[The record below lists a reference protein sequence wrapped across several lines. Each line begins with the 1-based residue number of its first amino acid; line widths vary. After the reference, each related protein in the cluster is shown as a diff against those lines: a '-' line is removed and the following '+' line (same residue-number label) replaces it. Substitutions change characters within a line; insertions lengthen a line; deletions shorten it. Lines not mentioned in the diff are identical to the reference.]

1 MNSFKILKISLF
13 LLPYLYTITWQEE
26 IKCFFI
32 KWKKKLKLNMVD
44 KQAKTS
50 LINRARVSEYC

>member
-32 KWKKKLKLNMVD
+32 KWKKKIKI
-44 KQAKTS
+44 KYG
-50 LINRARVSEYC
+50 R